1 MVVMDVANPF
11 FTDIVSGVED
21 YVQDRGYS
29 VQLGNSA
36 QQTEREAAHLQLFE
50 QHRVRGL
57 LLAPIKEVA
66 NRLPSCAVM
75 AFPL

>member
-21 YVQDRGYS
+21 YVHDLGYS

-36 QQTEREAAHLQLFE
+36 QQTERAARTCSSSSSTGYAACCRPDQ
-50 QHRVRGL
+50 RSRPKG
-57 LLAPIKEVA
+57 
-66 NRLPSCAVM
+66 C
-75 AFPL
+75 

>member
-21 YVQDRGYS
+21 YVHDLGYS

-36 QQTEREAAHLQLFE
+36 QQTEREAAHVQLFE
-50 QHRVRGL
+50 QHRVRGYCS
-57 LLAPIKEVA
+57 PRSRKSA

-75 AFPL
+75 ALPL